1 MVEFIPLAINVLGT
15 EIDLLKLL
23 ISIAIFAVGVIIARI
38 VRMTVLRFIGK
49 HLPMN
54 TEIIVKRIVYW
65 GIIGIAGLSAISNM
79 GVDFTGV
86 LLAGGIFG
94 IVIGFATQSAVANLI
109 SGLFLQLDRPV
120 KVGDPIEVVDM
131 NVAGVVVETTAFST
145 RLRRFDGVF
154 IRIPNEKFFT
164 AQLRNF
170 YGHVARRVEVT
181 IGIAYKEDAPTT
193 LQLIQEMLAKDPKI
207 FVEPAPDSI
216 LWELADS
223 SVNIKVRGW
232 VASQEWFPVRTQ
244 IVQQL
249 KELLDKAGIEIP
261 FPHRTIWFGESKEG
275 TKDILSIAV
284 KEAQTEREMKTAIM
298 ATPKKAKGDVSAVR
312 KDKEAAESDSDV
324 L

>member
-1 MVEFIPLAINVLGT
+1 LVEFIPLAINVLGT

-38 VRMTVLRFIGK
+38 VRMTALRFIGK
-49 HLPMN
+49 HLPTN

-65 GIIGIAGLSAISNM
+65 GIIGSAALAAISYM

-94 IVIGFATQSAVANLI
+94 IIIGFATQSAVANLI
-109 SGLFLQLDRPV
+109 SGLFLQLDKPV

-170 YGHVARRVEVT
+170 YGHVA
-181 IGIAYKEDAPTT
+181 Y
-193 LQLIQEMLAKDPKI
+193 QM
-207 FVEPAPDSI
+207 
-216 LWELADS
+216 
-223 SVNIKVRGW
+223 SVFYFCNSNVW
-232 VASQEWFPVRTQ
+232 
-244 IVQQL
+244 
-249 KELLDKAGIEIP
+249 
-261 FPHRTIWFGESKEG
+261 
-275 TKDILSIAV
+275 
-284 KEAQTEREMKTAIM
+284 
-298 ATPKKAKGDVSAVR
+298 
-312 KDKEAAESDSDV
+312 
-324 L
+324 